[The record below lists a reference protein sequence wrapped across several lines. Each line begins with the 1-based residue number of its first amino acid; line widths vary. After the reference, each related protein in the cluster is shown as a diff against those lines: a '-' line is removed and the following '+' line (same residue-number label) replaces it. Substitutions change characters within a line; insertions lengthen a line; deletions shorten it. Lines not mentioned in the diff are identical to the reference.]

1 MLQQFIRLPRTIH
14 ILCLGTMINRAGSFV
29 LIFLALYLN
38 NELKLGASFA
48 TYALSAFGVGSLGAA
63 IVGGHMA
70 DRIGRKTVM
79 VFSLIGGATILLLFP
94 WLENR
99 WSIILAVLAFSF
111 VMDMYRPA
119 ASAMIADVSEP
130 ETRPHAFGL
139 MYIAI
144 NLGFSFA
151 PFVGGWL
158 AKFSYRWLFWG
169 DAATSATYGLIILF
183 TIRESLPRLSPAG
196 PMEPSD
202 RAGLPSSRGTHTTQ
216 IPLLTALTRIAK
228 DGTFVMFCLA
238 SLGLACVFQQAFT
251 TFPLYLNELGID
263 AATYGRIIAINGI
276 MIVIL
281 QVPFTTWMSRFDRAA
296 VLVAAAVVVGLGFG
310 LKSFVTSPWLFGLTV
325 AVWTCG
331 EMMDAPVKFAVAAD
345 LAPVE
350 LRARYMGVM
359 QLTFSAALAIGATT
373 GGLVLEHF
381 GGRTLWYAS
390 FVLGLVSAGLY
401 ASNYRRLSS
410 RSHPVRSKQDAG
422 DR

>member
-1 MLQQFIRLPRTIH
+1 
-14 ILCLGTMINRAGSFV
+14 
-29 LIFLALYLN
+29 
-38 NELKLGASFA
+38 
-48 TYALSAFGVGSLGAA
+48 
-63 IVGGHMA
+63 
-70 DRIGRKTVM
+70 
-79 VFSLIGGATILLLFP
+79 
-94 WLENR
+94 
-99 WSIILAVLAFSF
+99 
-111 VMDMYRPA
+111 
-119 ASAMIADVSEP
+119 
-130 ETRPHAFGL
+130 
-139 MYIAI
+139 
-144 NLGFSFA
+144 
-151 PFVGGWL
+151 
-158 AKFSYRWLFWG
+158 
-169 DAATSATYGLIILF
+169 
-183 TIRESLPRLSPAG
+183 
-196 PMEPSD
+196 
-202 RAGLPSSRGTHTTQ
+202 
-216 IPLLTALTRIAK
+216 
-228 DGTFVMFCLA
+228 VMFCWA

-381 GGRTLWYAS
+381 GGRTLWCAS

-401 ASNYRRLSS
+401 AANYRRLSS